1 MDKNLQI
8 PGQYIIR
15 FETAPV
21 VPAPFAHYY
30 AVKLNLAS
38 DKELEVDFEIRYKD
52 RDELS
57 EDEIYDEGFTT
68 EDDYKWKGPMPE
80 NWITEFEQIF
90 TSSKTIR
97 KREENE
103 YEDFIE
109 VELEENQKRVTI
121 YPVDKERWSYFLQEM
136 MQAIFET
143 SGREK
148 PFELSFLEIENEK
161 STQLDLKAS
170 FANKSFTISKNNGTP
185 HNLEWTQLQQI
196 MDTVYRAEFV
206 ADNAGDVKPSKKGKY
221 LTAGDG
227 LWYQMG
233 VAVLETTSKSKD
245 LSKIETLFSTLGKKV

>member
-8 PGQYIIR
+8 PGLYIIR

-30 AVKLNLAS
+30 AVKLNLVS
-38 DKELEVDFEIRYKD
+38 DNELEVDFEIRYKD

-68 EDDYKWKGPMPE
+68 DDDYKWQGPMPE

-90 TSSKTIR
+90 TSSKMIR

-109 VELEENQKRVTI
+109 IELEENQKRVTI

-148 PFELSFLEIENEK
+148 PFELSFLEIESEK
-161 STQLDLKAS
+161 STRLDLKAS

-185 HNLEWTQLQQI
+185 HDLEWTQLQQI

-206 ADNAGDVKPSKKGKY
+206 ADNAVDVKPSQKGKY

-245 LSKIETLFSTLGKKV
+245 LSKIETLFSTLGRKV